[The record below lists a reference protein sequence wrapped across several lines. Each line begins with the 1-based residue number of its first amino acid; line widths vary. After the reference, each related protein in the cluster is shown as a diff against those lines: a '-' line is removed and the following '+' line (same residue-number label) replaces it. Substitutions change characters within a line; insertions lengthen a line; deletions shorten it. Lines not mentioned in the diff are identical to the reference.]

1 MIHPHTELRIIS
13 ETVGY
18 GIFANKRI
26 PKGTITYIKDELELV
41 FKPTDI
47 RLKDKKYFDIIER
60 FSYIDNKGNRILS
73 WDLSKYVNHS
83 CNANTMST
91 GYDFE
96 IALRDIEAGEQ
107 LTDEYGI
114 FNLIT
119 DMHCECGEPNCRK
132 TIRKNDFD
140 IFYKEWDTR
149 IKQSLSFLKKVE
161 QPLLPF
167 MDQKTKEQLEKYLQE
182 GKPYKSVYNLRLKK
196 ELNGLANPHEL
207 NFLLKHK

>member
-1 MIHPHTELRIIS
+1 MIHPNTELRTIS

-18 GIFANKRI
+18 GIFATKRI
-26 PKGTITYIKDELELV
+26 PKGSITYIKDDMELI
-41 FKPTDI
+41 FKPNDI
-47 RLKDKKYFDIIER
+47 RLQDKKYFDIIER

-83 CNANTMST
+83 CNANSIST

-114 FNLIT
+114 FNLIA
-119 DMHCECGEPNCRK
+119 DMNCECEEQNCRK
-132 TIRKNDFD
+132 IIRKNDFD
-140 IFYKEWDTR
+140 LFYKEWDLK
-149 IKQSLSFLKKVE
+149 IKNSLKYFNNTE
-161 QPLLPF
+161 QPLLHF
-167 MDQKTKEQLEKYLQE
+167 MDKKTREQLNRFLID

-196 ELNGLANPHEL
+196 ELNGEASLHEA